1 MNNWL
6 MTLVRKSLGEGRDC
20 AVSSYR
26 WSICWG
32 ICPAARIRANISPC
46 PLSRLAKTIAPPS
59 LSFSSSSGEA
69 VALLSPAQGFI
80 HTRHRCRLL
89 LHLCGFIHIGRRA
102 LGSGWHGPSRDTHT
116 KLSITSVCS
125 LSQTKKA
132 VKQQRFDFK
141 VQGHQQKVSRLSSGS
156 NKTFQGCCQI
166 TT

>member
-32 ICPAARIRANISPC
+32 ICPAARVRANISPC

-102 LGSGWHGPSRDTHT
+102 LGSGWHGPSRDTHKAIDHERLFTLSNQESCEAT
-116 KLSITSVCS
+116 KV
-125 LSQTKKA
+125 
-132 VKQQRFDFK
+132 
-141 VQGHQQKVSRLSSGS
+141 
-156 NKTFQGCCQI
+156 
-166 TT
+166 